1 MAMPLASFVPAV
13 SASHITQYAVQ
24 RDPSDIAVG
33 DLDCD
38 GDNDIVSASAMGH
51 FITTLY
57 NDGSGGFA
65 DRQDVF
71 ISNNNSQR
79 AGFVDTANGVD
90 VEVGDI
96 NGDGKNDIIYYQEN
110 IRFVGETFV
119 RPGNLTVL
127 WGDCNGAV
135 NTWSD
140 TAITIS
146 NPIHVSMEVGDIND
160 DGNDDI
166 ILVSIDATFSN
177 QYVQIYRGPDPSL
190 LTNQQTMPVP
200 LTNGLYTDVMLGHWG
215 ETVQGGGIGGPIG
228 DCEDLDMW
236 LLRTPPYNAGVG
248 FSVGHYDNMTV
259 LEYDCLQDQFP
270 NPMTPTAQG
279 VHEFKLDAEHDYP
292 MGGMDI
298 YDSNGDGEVD
308 MIAVVDGITGNISYA
323 EKSGSSWNTQNY
335 VVLGDYKGAS
345 ITIEDVNQDGEADFF
360 VPTELTLTRLQD
372 SSAQNQTYLLLD
384 NLREINTVEIILADP
399 SGPGYLSSLSFD
411 VGRRPTMAIP
421 GQLQGGDDS
430 AFEIIIGQQDY
441 SYRFANNAMWLDT
454 QGRAGAGDFL
464 SVLTL
469 DNQDMGITGVT
480 IAPASYNPATGESQ
494 LGEGTRFV
502 NVSVK
507 NTGLNPLSGSI
518 DVDLE
523 VKEVLGGSD
532 TIVYSNDFDG
542 NEDDANCP
550 ACSFSKVS
558 YTGMYEAG
566 SSSWHIETN
575 STASSE
581 NVSWYEADSN
591 PTGYYWA
598 GLDYNGTDEDS
609 SGYYNN
615 MDEALILENVDLT
628 GADAAYLDI
637 SLMCSSAF
645 FELYLAEQY
654 SCLLYT
660 SPSPRDQRG
669 SRMPSSA

>member
-421 GQLQGGDDS
+421 GQLQG
-430 AFEIIIGQQDY
+430 
-441 SYRFANNAMWLDT
+441 
-454 QGRAGAGDFL
+454 
-464 SVLTL
+464 
-469 DNQDMGITGVT
+469 
-480 IAPASYNPATGESQ
+480 
-494 LGEGTRFV
+494 
-502 NVSVK
+502 
-507 NTGLNPLSGSI
+507 
-518 DVDLE
+518 
-523 VKEVLGGSD
+523 
-532 TIVYSNDFDG
+532 
-542 NEDDANCP
+542 
-550 ACSFSKVS
+550 
-558 YTGMYEAG
+558 
-566 SSSWHIETN
+566 
-575 STASSE
+575 
-581 NVSWYEADSN
+581 
-591 PTGYYWA
+591 
-598 GLDYNGTDEDS
+598 
-609 SGYYNN
+609 
-615 MDEALILENVDLT
+615 
-628 GADAAYLDI
+628 
-637 SLMCSSAF
+637 
-645 FELYLAEQY
+645 
-654 SCLLYT
+654 CLLYT
-660 SPSPRDQRG
+660 SPSPRD
-669 SRMPSSA
+669 